1 MAGRGRF
8 GDRPAIGGHR
18 LNGQKLLPPL
28 PGAFF
33 GPGAV
38 LTLIV
43 RRCVIVVLAALCGAA
58 PGVVRAAA
66 AQTPPLPPPPAQGAQ
81 PQAPLLPPTDIGPV
95 LRFIEFRIVPE
106 NVFTV
111 VPYETYQ
118 YYVRTVASQPR
129 EKGTWVPYNAATEA
143 SLLADFDRL
152 FATPFIDDLRIEV
165 MDTEYPNG
173 VIGKH
178 VIFFIEERRRIK
190 IVDYPGSKEVA
201 IADIEA
207 KLTELSIDLKLDSPL
222 DDATVRRV
230 AGVVKGLYSD
240 KGFQFATVTPT
251 TKPVAGGP
259 KLVHLSFNIAQ
270 GPKVR
275 IKEVVFDGNTEVSD
289 GDLRKQMK
297 ENRSRGFLG
306 FVSGG
311 GTYQEA
317 KFADD
322 AEAVERYFRERGY
335 VFAKVGQPQIE
346 ALEDSADG
354 KTRWVRL
361 RIPVDERS
369 RYKIKSISVAGN
381 DNLPT
386 PGVLSVF
393 TKLKVGDYYSEKPI
407 RKGYEKLQEF
417 YGSQGFWEF
426 GMIPELTP
434 NDRNMDTG
442 EPVPGFTGQPEVDV
456 VLKVTEG
463 TRYFLNRLTF
473 EGNTTTRDSV
483 IRREMRLVEGGIFNM
498 ESLKF
503 SVRRLNQLGYFKPL
517 EAEDS
522 VKIEKTPNAD
532 GKVDVRLKFEEQNRN
547 QLSFGAG
554 ISQFEGFFGQLGF
567 QTSNFLGRGETLSI
581 SAQKGSQARNYQIAF
596 TEPFLFDRPITAGI
610 DLYSRQVN
618 YLFQF
623 TQGSTGANIL
633 FGFPVRNWSRFFIGY
648 SLEDVSVSNI
658 SELYNNP
665 DVLDGNLLLRE
676 SLLIDSGGKRV
687 ISKISPSI
695 IYNTVNEPIFP
706 TSGTKYTGAIDI
718 AGIGGDTSFL
728 RGRLEGTWYIRA
740 TTRTS
745 FGFRVQSEYI
755 RPYGDTKTLPIFE
768 KLVLGGEY
776 SLRGFDLRSVG
787 TRDARSGLVLGG
799 NKTLLFNAEYMINV
813 GGPVRLV
820 FFYDTGQ
827 VRDIGEKFTWK
838 ETIYETVPPDPPL
851 LSDPL
856 QTVVLTPKGQT
867 PASPTLRS
875 IGQTYAFKTS
885 LGTELRFFMP
895 VLNVPFR
902 LIFAYNPQRG
912 NVFNNNL
919 LRQPKFTFRFAV
931 GSTF

>member
-1 MAGRGRF
+1 M
-8 GDRPAIGGHR
+8 
-18 LNGQKLLPPL
+18 
-28 PGAFF
+28 
-33 GPGAV
+33 
-38 LTLIV
+38 
-43 RRCVIVVLAALCGAA
+43 VVLAGLFGLV
-58 PGVVRAAA
+58 PGLARDAA
-66 AQTPPLPPPPAQGAQ
+66 AQTPPVGQQAQPPVQ
-81 PQAPLLPPTDIGPV
+81 PQAPVPPTDIGPV
-95 LRFIEFRIVPE
+95 LRGIEFRIVPD

-111 VPYETYQ
+111 VPFETYQ
-118 YYVRTVASQPR
+118 YYIRTLPSQPISR
-129 EKGTWVPYNAATEA
+129 GTWVPYNAATEA

-152 FATPFIDDLRIEV
+152 WTTPFVDDVRIEV
-165 MDTEYPNG
+165 VDSVYPNG
-173 VIGKH
+173 VIGKN

-190 IVDYPGSKEVA
+190 IVDYPGSREVA
-201 IADIEA
+201 VADIEK
-207 KLTELSIDLKLDSPL
+207 KLTELGIDLKLDTPI
-222 DDATVRRV
+222 DDAVVRRV
-230 AGVVKGLYSD
+230 AGVVKTLYSE

-251 TKPVAGGP
+251 TKPVAGGA
-259 KLVHLSFNIAQ
+259 KLVHLSFTITQ
-270 GPKVR
+270 GPRVKVR
-275 IKEVVFDGNTEVSD
+275 EVVFDGNSEVSD
-289 GDLRKQMK
+289 GALRKQLK
-297 ENRSRGFLG
+297 VNKSRGTFA
-306 FVSGG
+306 FITGG

-322 AEAVERYFRERGY
+322 AEALRAYFRNRGY
-335 VFAKVGQPQIE
+335 VRAQVGQPQIE
-346 ALEDSADG
+346 PMEDSPDG

-361 RIPVDERS
+361 RIPVDEGH
-369 RYKIKSISVAGN
+369 RYRIKSLTVSGN

-386 PGVLSVF
+386 PAVLSLF
-393 TKLKVGDYYSEKPI
+393 TKARVGDYYSDKPI
-407 RKGYEKLQEF
+407 RKGYEELQKF

-426 GMIPELTP
+426 TLNPEITP
-434 NDRNMDTG
+434 NDINMENG
-442 EPVPGFTGQPEVDV
+442 EPVANFAGTPEVDV
-456 VLKVTEG
+456 NIAVQEG
-463 TRYFLNRLTF
+463 VRYFLNRLTF
-473 EGNTTTRDSV
+473 QGNTTTRDSV

-517 EAEDS
+517 ESDDS

-567 QTSNFLGRGETLSI
+567 QTSNFMGRGETLSI

-633 FGFPVRNWSRFFIGY
+633 FGFPVRSWSRFFIGY
-648 SLEDVSVSNI
+648 SLENVEVSNI
-658 SELYNNP
+658 APAYTQP
-665 DVLDGNLLLRE
+665 AVLDGNPLLRE

-706 TSGTKYTGAIDI
+706 SSGTKYTAAFDI
-718 AGIGGDTSFL
+718 AGLGGDTSYL
-728 RGRLEGTWYIRA
+728 RGRLEGTWYFHA
-740 TTRTS
+740 TTKTS

-755 RPYGDTKTLPIFE
+755 RPYGDTTTLPIFE

-776 SLRGFDLRSVG
+776 SIRGFDLRSVG

-820 FFYDTGQ
+820 FFYDAGQ
-827 VRDIGEKFTWK
+827 VRDIGQRFGWK
-838 ETIYETVPPDPPL
+838 ETISETVPPASPL
-851 LSDPL
+851 LSDPNRN
-856 QTVVLTPKGQT
+856 VELTPFGQT
-867 PASPTLRS
+867 PATSTLRA
-875 IGQTYAFKTS
+875 IGQSYAFKTS
-885 LGTELRFFMP
+885 LGSEVRFFMP

-919 LRQPKFTFRFAV
+919 QRQPRFTFRFAV
-931 GSTF
+931 GTTF